1 LLTIVIAI
9 LSDAVSL
16 VRGDRFFTVDYTPKN
31 LTNWGF
37 TEANYDL
44 TVNQGQVIYKLF
56 LNAFPN
62 HFKGNSIYAHF
73 PFVVPSENA
82 VILGRLKTTDKYDWS
97 KPQRVPELVVVDS
110 YEAVVKIL
118 DDKET
123 FKVTWGPAIEYL
135 VQHPKEHYGADYC
148 LAGDNPANS
157 ESRNI
162 VMKALY
168 PQNWHDEVKKFYEQ
182 VNPKFDRK
190 IFLQELIKRLDHSK
204 FVEGVLL

>member
-1 LLTIVIAI
+1 LLTNTAAI

-37 TEANYDL
+37 AESNYDL

-82 VILGRLKTTDKYDWS
+82 EILKRLNTAGQYDWS
-97 KPQRVPELVVVDS
+97 KPQRVPDLVVIDS
-110 YEAVVKIL
+110 YKAAVKIL

-135 VQHPKEHYGADYC
+135 VQHPKENYGVDYC
-148 LAGDNPANS
+148 LAGDKPANS
-157 ESRNI
+157 ESRKI
-162 VMKALY
+162 VMNALY
-168 PQNWHDEVKKFYEQ
+168 PKNWHDEVKKFYEH
-182 VNPKFDRK
+182 VSRKFNWNY
-190 IFLQELIKRLDHSK
+190 LCMS
-204 FVEGVLL
+204 